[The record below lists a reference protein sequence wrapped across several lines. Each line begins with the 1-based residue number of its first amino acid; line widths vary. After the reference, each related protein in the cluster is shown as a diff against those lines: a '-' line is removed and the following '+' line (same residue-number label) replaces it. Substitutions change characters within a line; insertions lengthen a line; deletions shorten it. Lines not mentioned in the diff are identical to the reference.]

1 MNSVLLNEKICELLG
16 VVLVASGVVGH
27 HVVVEV
33 VVAAKAHEVDA
44 ATNGL
49 RDSGRAKLLDDLS
62 LGACEVSNLLVEG
75 YAAHLHAWP
84 IQYSS

>member
-1 MNSVLLNEKICELLG
+1 MG

-33 VVAAKAHEVDA
+33 VVIAAEAHEVDA
-44 ATNGL
+44 ATDGL
-49 RDSGRAKLLDDLS
+49 RDSGWAKLLDDLS

-75 YAAHLHAWP
+75 YAAHLHASP
-84 IQYSS
+84 IQYCSWKSITAVKCINN